1 MPPALVSGIGSFSH
15 EILPDGQAVLALRG
29 EFDMNDA
36 LDFSDKVHELRTRGV
51 RGIVVDLSRVLFFDS
66 TMLGALVR
74 EWRRAKERGEGLT
87 IVRPQPGVF
96 RGFQIARLD
105 ELLGVCRTREG
116 ALERLAAHA

>member
-1 MPPALVSGIGSFSH
+1 VPGIGSFSH
-15 EILPDGQAVLALRG
+15 QILPEGRAVLSLQG

-36 LDFSDKVHELRTRGV
+36 LDFSDEVHELRDRGV

-74 EWRRAKERGEGLT
+74 EWRRANERGDGFT

-116 ALERLAAHA
+116 ALERLGATA